1 MAAVVNGC
9 VSEMPTYA
17 GRTRHLSM
25 QSTAGDIC
33 WVLMVS
39 LVLTGVVC
47 CILCR
52 VREPENP

>member
-9 VSEMPTYA
+9 VSEIPTYA
-17 GRTRHLSM
+17 GRGRHLSM

-47 CILCR
+47 CLLC
-52 VREPENP
+52 